1 MVVGWE
7 IVDLRR
13 RRKEVVMRIVGME
26 TMGVKEKEQYILG
39 FGGDF
44 LYKTLV
50 VIVFLVIL
58 PLFPSQAHEFITH
71 QKVGASTSFFFFL
84 IIHDETKLLL
94 FNSTPRFYLNPS

>member
-44 LYKTLV
+44 L
-50 VIVFLVIL
+50 IPI
-58 PLFPSQAHEFITH
+58 
-71 QKVGASTSFFFFL
+71 FFFFL